1 MFQVDAG
8 SSWLRLT
15 AIRIP
20 DGTDTYEGIFLS
32 RGRVGPEKARR
43 FLV

>member
-20 DGTDTYEGIFLS
+20 DGTDTYEGISAKILAKS
-32 RGRVGPEKARR
+32 
-43 FLV
+43 